1 MHPLTGVRILDF
13 TRVLAGP
20 FCTMN
25 LADMGAEVIKVE
37 SMSGD
42 DTRAWGPPFAEGES
56 AYFLSVNRNKRS
68 IAVNLKSSEGR
79 LVAEELITKA
89 DVIIH
94 NFLPSSA
101 EKLGLLYEQVK
112 VINPNVI
119 YCSISGYGN
128 THNVPGYDYIMQ
140 AIGGIMS
147 ITGEAEGAPAKVG
160 VAITDLFTGLYAA
173 VAIQSALLFRQRT
186 GIGQEI
192 DMALYDAQLAMLANV
207 ASNVLIGKGDAQRLG
222 NEHPNIVPYQLFQ
235 TNDGEL
241 VITVGND
248 HQFRA
253 FCEALE
259 IVDIADHSDY
269 STNAKR
275 VKNRKKLIP
284 LLESYLVKFSTQ
296 EVLERM
302 NVANIPCG
310 QVRSVAT
317 ALAAT
322 ETVMRDMLWK
332 VSHPLA
338 GELTLVGSPLK
349 LSETPPLNVMAPPRL
364 GQHTQEI
371 LVELGYE
378 DVEIKVLE
386 KKGVI
391 LTC

>member
-37 SMSGD
+37 SISGD

-284 LLESYLVKFSTQ
+284 LLESYLVKFSTK

-302 NVANIPCG
+302 TVANIPCG

-371 LVELGYE
+371 LVELGHE

>member
-37 SMSGD
+37 SISGD

-332 VSHPLA
+332 VSHPLT

>member
-37 SMSGD
+37 SISGD

-284 LLESYLVKFSTQ
+284 LLESYLVKFSTK

-302 NVANIPCG
+302 TVANIPCG